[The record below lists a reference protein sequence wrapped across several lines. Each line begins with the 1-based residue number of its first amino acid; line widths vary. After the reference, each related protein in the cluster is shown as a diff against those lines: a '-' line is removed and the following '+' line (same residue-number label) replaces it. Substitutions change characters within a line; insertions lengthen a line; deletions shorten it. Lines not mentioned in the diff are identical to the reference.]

1 VLDPPGAQGLAHL
14 TAETLT
20 RGTARR
26 SASDL
31 DRAIEFVGGS
41 LEADAARDGV
51 AVSLGVLRKDL
62 DLGLDLLGEV
72 LREPAFP
79 EDEVRRTV
87 GEIQAS
93 LRRAEENP
101 ETVAGREI
109 APLIFPGH
117 PYARRPTGTVES
129 VGRLTREQVVEFH
142 RRHYRP
148 EATVV
153 VAVGDIR
160 AGEFRRALLARLG
173 SWAGQPGLPP
183 VIPEAARTA
192 APGSRRLARPLTQ
205 ATALLG
211 RPAIRQADPDYF
223 PLLVANYVLG
233 GGSASRL
240 YSRVREEQ
248 GLAYS
253 VYSALTPGRHGA
265 SLVVGLQ
272 TRNDAVDRALALVE
286 SEMRRLGTD
295 PVTPRELDLARAYLA
310 GSFPL
315 RMDTSSKL
323 ARLLVALEEHG
334 LGLDYPDR
342 FTQRVA
348 QVTAAD
354 VQRVAARYLDPT
366 AFSRVVVAGP

>member
-1 VLDPPGAQGLAHL
+1 MRLSVVGLATLLLATPAAAPAGPLAHREVRPNGITLLVAERPAVPIVVVHAWVRAGAVLDPPGAQGLAHL

-101 ETVAGREI
+101 ETVASREL

-233 GGSASRL
+233 LAPLQPRPGG
-240 YSRVREEQ
+240 
-248 GLAYS
+248 
-253 VYSALTPGRHGA
+253 
-265 SLVVGLQ
+265 
-272 TRNDAVDRALALVE
+272 
-286 SEMRRLGTD
+286 
-295 PVTPRELDLARAYLA
+295 A
-310 GSFPL
+310 G
-315 RMDTSSKL
+315 
-323 ARLLVALEEHG
+323 ARLLG
-334 LGLDYPDR
+334 L
-342 FTQRVA
+342 QR
-348 QVTAAD
+348 AD
-354 VQRVAARYLDPT
+354 
-366 AFSRVVVAGP
+366 AGPPRGLAGGGAPDAE